1 LWSVINLSKKL
12 EILSSFRA
20 GFGEKESTD
29 VINGLFVAFMKLG
42 EKLLFDFESRGS
54 FGVDSK
60 EIRKIL
66 VFDSVPK
73 TRKNNEKFFEAGKL
87 ISKFSSDEIGWVA
100 QYLIDSDNHLYPS
113 EAKIAVR
120 LQKQLES
127 LNPK

>member
-1 LWSVINLSKKL
+1 MSKKL
-12 EILSSFRA
+12 EILSSFRE

-113 EAKIAVR
+113 EAKTALIV
-120 LQKQLES
+120 QKKLES